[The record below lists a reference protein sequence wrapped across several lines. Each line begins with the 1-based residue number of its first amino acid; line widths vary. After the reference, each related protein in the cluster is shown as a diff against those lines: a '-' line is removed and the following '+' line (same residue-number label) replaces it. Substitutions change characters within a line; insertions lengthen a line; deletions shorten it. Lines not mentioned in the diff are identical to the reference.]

1 MMKIKNKNEAD
12 WLNQNVL
19 HCGYV
24 RPGDVWDSPQA
35 WEDHDDRNLAREI
48 LRRYRQYG
56 ETAVVTDDERRQLAV
71 CCREA
76 A

>member
-1 MMKIKNKNEAD
+1 MKIKNENEAS
-12 WLNQNVL
+12 WLNQHVL
-19 HCGYV
+19 HCGHV
-24 RPGDVWDSPQA
+24 RPGDVWDSRQA
-35 WEDHDDRNLAREI
+35 WDDPDDRALARNI
-48 LRRYRQYG
+48 LRRYRQHG